1 MIHCTT
7 YVNDQ
12 GQVLGYFMEF
22 VNVTEE
28 DKNGNIK
35 PVIFSKEYTDNQGNP
50 LGYFMEF
57 VNVIEEDK
65 NGNIKPVIFSKE
77 YTDKDT
83 MVFFAQ
89 GYSENYTVGIVYKTE
104 VNPDYLA

>member
-1 MIHCTT
+1 MIHYTT
-7 YVNDQ
+7 YTDNQ
-12 GQVLGYFMEF
+12 GNPLGYFMEF
-22 VNVTEE
+22 INVTEE

-35 PVIFSKEYTDNQGNP
+35 PVIFSK
-50 LGYFMEF
+50 GYQ
-57 VNVIEEDK
+57 NH
-65 NGNIKPVIFSKE
+65 
-77 YTDKDT
+77 DT